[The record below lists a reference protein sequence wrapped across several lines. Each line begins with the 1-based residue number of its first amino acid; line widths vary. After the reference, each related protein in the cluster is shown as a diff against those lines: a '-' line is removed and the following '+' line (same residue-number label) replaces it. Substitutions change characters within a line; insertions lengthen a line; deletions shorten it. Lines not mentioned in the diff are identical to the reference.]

1 MGCVFRPKDRNT
13 WWVKYRRAGKTYYE
27 SSDSKRKTD
36 AIDLLRRREGAI
48 AAGVP
53 VTPKA
58 HRLTFTEAATDA
70 INDYTT
76 NGKRSLVVVRRRIE
90 KHLTPY
96 FGGAKMANITTADV
110 RAYVAHRQ
118 TEGVVSA
125 KGKRKGERLRDVS
138 NAEINRELATL
149 KRMFVLATQAGTL
162 LHRPHIPML
171 RESAPRAGFFESD
184 QLAAVLRHLPDDLQ
198 PVIRFAAITGWRIAS
213 EVLPLEWRQV
223 DFAAGEIRLD
233 AGTTKN
239 GDGRVFPFAPGDPL
253 HTVLIAQHAAHE
265 ALAKAGHL
273 CPHVFYRLVAKGR
286 GGPKEPKAIT
296 TFTGSW
302 RSACRAAGCPGRVPH
317 DLRRTAVRNLVRSG
331 VSENTAMRLTGHKTR
346 SVFDRYD
353 IVSGDDLRQAARR
366 LHGRPIEAPS
376 AATRA

>member
-1 MGCVFRPKDRNT
+1 
-13 WWVKYRRAGKTYYE
+13 
-27 SSDSKRKTD
+27 
-36 AIDLLRRREGAI
+36 
-48 AAGVP
+48 
-53 VTPKA
+53 
-58 HRLTFTEAATDA
+58 
-70 INDYTT
+70 
-76 NGKRSLVVVRRRIE
+76 
-90 KHLTPY
+90 
-96 FGGAKMANITTADV
+96 
-110 RAYVAHRQ
+110 
-118 TEGVVSA
+118 
-125 KGKRKGERLRDVS
+125 
-138 NAEINRELATL
+138 
-149 KRMFVLATQAGTL
+149 MFVLATQAGTL